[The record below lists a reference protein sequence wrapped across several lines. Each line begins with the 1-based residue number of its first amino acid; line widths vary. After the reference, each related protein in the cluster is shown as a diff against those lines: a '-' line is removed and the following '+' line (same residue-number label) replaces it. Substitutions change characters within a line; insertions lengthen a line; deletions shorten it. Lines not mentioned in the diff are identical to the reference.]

1 MTEANAIIFQVVGL
15 IVALTILGLVV
26 LRRRWLERQAQTA
39 DNVSSSPTPATKPH
53 PLADGRRWILVG
65 PPGSGKSTAARGLI
79 RVLMGTGAKV
89 MIIDPDGSAWPAG
102 AAMIGSPD
110 DYEAIS
116 AKLGEVMELAT
127 KRRAAFQRGER
138 LFSPILIV
146 IDEVPIILRNTPGA
160 IEQVAD
166 LARRGR
172 KLGISVILLSQDTQ
186 ARTLGI
192 EGQTKLLD
200 AFEKFETKMTPA
212 GVQLVD
218 SAGAIRTT
226 IPLDTNARDL
236 VLPVVEVT
244 PEPVVEARQLERVSG
259 RPATPD
265 ADRLLERVLREP
277 VPESNGGQISAV
289 LAPPVG
295 TSSQAADLVPA
306 DTHAVPGGFDDEV
319 IKALAEAGWSR
330 NKIAAKLGGRR
341 TDALARVRSALGE

>member
-15 IVALTILGLVV
+15 VVALTILGVVV
-26 LRRRWLERQAQTA
+26 LRRRWLERQAGSIRTSHIEQT
-39 DNVSSSPTPATKPH
+39 PTTKPH
-53 PLADGRRWILVG
+53 PLADGRRWLLVG
-65 PPGSGKSTAARGLI
+65 APGSGKSTAARGVVRAYLQNGASVV
-79 RVLMGTGAKV
+79 VL
-89 MIIDPDGSAWPAG
+89 DPEGDAWPKG
-102 AAMIGSPD
+102 AELVGSPD
-110 DYEAIS
+110 DYEAIG
-116 AKLGEVMELAT
+116 ARLTQLMTLAS
-127 KRRAAFQRGER
+127 KRRAAFQMGQRG
-138 LFSPILIV
+138 FSPVLVLIEEAPAV
-146 IDEVPIILRNTPGA
+146 LRYTTDA
-160 IEQVAD
+160 INQVAD

-172 KLGISVILLSQDTQ
+172 KLGISLVLCSQDLQ
-186 ARTLGI
+186 AKTLGL
-192 EGQTKLLD
+192 EGQTKLLE
-200 AFEKFETKMTPA
+200 AFERLDCRMTPA
-212 GVQLVD
+212 GVELVD
-218 SAGAIRTT
+218 QTGKVRSTAR
-226 IPLDTNARDL
+226 LDYGETDL
-236 VLPVVEVT
+236 VYPIVKPLQ
-244 PEPVVEARQLERVSG
+244 PVVEARQMERVSA